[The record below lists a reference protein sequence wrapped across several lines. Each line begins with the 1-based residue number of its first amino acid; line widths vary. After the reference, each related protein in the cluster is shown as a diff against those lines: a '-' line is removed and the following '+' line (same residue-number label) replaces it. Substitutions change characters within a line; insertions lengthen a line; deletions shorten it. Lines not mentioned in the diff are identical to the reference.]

1 MLSLPQIIDEAMATR
16 RVMSHVVAEQF
27 FGQFINMSD
36 WCNAWLTRGIAG
48 HLAWADQRRTFGTSA
63 YRVTVAETMEE
74 VCAFEHNTQPIVLD
88 PSLAPL
94 SGRSQNHSQ
103 RLHSPQLASPDFVVA
118 YNKKAT
124 LAIRILELRL
134 GPEVLLQVLNKL
146 LVLASSPPAS
156 DVFKT
161 EVEAGGDSTRFS
173 VLSLSSFVRIIS
185 QVTGEEKWEEI
196 EGDQKKNIFI

>member
-1 MLSLPQIIDEAMATR
+1 MATR
-16 RVMSHVVAEQF
+16 RALSHVVSEQF

-48 HLAWADQRRTFGTSA
+48 HLAWADHRRTFGTSA
-63 YRVTVAETMEE
+63 YRVTVSETMEE
-74 VCAFEHNTQPIVLD
+74 VCAFEHTTQPIVLD
-88 PSLAPL
+88 PSLAPHT
-94 SGRSQNHSQ
+94 SRHSQ
-103 RLHSPQLASPDFVVA
+103 LHPHRLQSAQLAGPDFVAA

-134 GPEVLLQVLNKL
+134 GAEVLLQVLNKL

-185 QVTGEEKWEEI
+185 QVTGMRPDEEKR
-196 EGDQKKNIFI
+196 